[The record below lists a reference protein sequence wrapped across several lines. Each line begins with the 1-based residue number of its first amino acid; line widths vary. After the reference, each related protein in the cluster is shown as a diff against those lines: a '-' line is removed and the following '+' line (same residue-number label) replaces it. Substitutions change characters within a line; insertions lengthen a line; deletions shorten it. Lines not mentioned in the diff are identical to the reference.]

1 MPVDVSPRQARAVAL
16 ASASFGLGVLGHLE
30 AGGHAGSPL
39 ELALAA
45 GYCALSG
52 WSYSRRRLSGLG
64 VSGVLL
70 GNQVVLHLSLAIG
83 SSRGLP
89 TGIVTVT
96 DCADG
101 HGGLGRS
108 LVTASHATASHAGM
122 GLIPSGWMILAHL
135 VATLLTV
142 GVLVAV
148 EGLCLGLTLL
158 GLWLARVFRVAMGP
172 PLLLR
177 RPPGI
182 IAVGLPPWRSRH
194 VGARP
199 GRGPPRRLLAW

>member
-1 MPVDVSPRQARAVAL
+1 VAL

-52 WSYSRRRLSGLG
+52 LSYSKRQLSGLG
-64 VSGVLL
+64 VTGVLL
-70 GNQVVLHLSLAIG
+70 GNQVILHLALAIG
-83 SSRGLP
+83 SSRGSV

-101 HGGLGRS
+101 HGGLSRS
-108 LVTASHATASHAGM
+108 LVTASHATADHATAGHAEM
-122 GLIPSGWMILAHL
+122 GLIPSGWMVLAHL

-142 GVLVAV
+142 GVLVVV

-158 GLWLARVFRVAMGP
+158 GHWLARVLRVALGP

-177 RPPGI
+177 RPQGTV
-182 IAVGLPPWRSRH
+182 AVGIPPWRSRH
-194 VGARP
+194 VGAHL
-199 GRGPPRRLLAW
+199 GRGPPRGRLVW